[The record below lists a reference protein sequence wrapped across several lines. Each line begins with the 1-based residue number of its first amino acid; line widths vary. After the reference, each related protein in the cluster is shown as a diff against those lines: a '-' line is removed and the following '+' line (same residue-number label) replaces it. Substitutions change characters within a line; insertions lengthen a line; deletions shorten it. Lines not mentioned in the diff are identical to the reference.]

1 LSINARGNDIDIT
14 SPPLDGIGSDVA
26 IFIGDSDNELT
37 IDINIAAIA
46 CAATSIGGDFA
57 IVAL

>member
-26 IFIGDSDNELT
+26 IFIGNRDNELT

-46 CAATSIGGDFA
+46 CAATSVGSNLA

>member
-1 LSINARGNDIDIT
+1 LSINARGSDIDIT
-14 SPPLDGIGSDVA
+14 SPPSNGIGSDVA
-26 IFIGDSDNELT
+26 IFIRDSDNELT

-46 CAATSIGGDFA
+46 GAATSIGGDLA